1 MTAPAP
7 NTRTVLVVSEKG
19 SRLSLPSM
27 VRAPFTVTGIS
38 SATGCCFAA
47 ESLDAACVDPG
58 RTEASGVA
66 VSVSESFVME
76 GMTGTLAR
84 SRIFLRPC
92 PEWLPAKPYLY
103 MFGFCGAAQ
112 HSTRVPQ
119 CSA

>member
-27 VRAPFTVTGIS
+27 VRAPLTVTGIS

-47 ESLDAACVDPG
+47 ESLDAVCVDPG
-58 RTEASGVA
+58 RAETSVVP

-76 GMTGTLAR
+76 GMTGTLAQ
-84 SRIFLRPC
+84 SRILLRPC
-92 PEWLPAKPYLY
+92 PEWPPAKLYLY
-103 MFGFCGAAQ
+103 MFGFTGAGQ
-112 HSTRVPQ
+112 P
-119 CSA
+119 